1 MVWHDGPVTGTG
13 RSSHPADADVPYG
26 EQGSES
32 VESLA
37 GRIVAE
43 RVIETAWRRE
53 QAQATK
59 RAPLRVYVGAAPGV
73 GKTYAMLGEGQRRR
87 ERGTDVVVGLIET
100 YGRPRTI
107 AALEGLEIVPPR
119 RLGYRGTTF
128 SELDTRALVARHPE
142 VALVDELA
150 HTNVPGT
157 ERAKRWEDVLD
168 ILAAGIE
175 VITTIN
181 VQHLESLN
189 DVIAEVTG
197 IRQRE
202 TVPDW
207 VLGLAD
213 QIELVDMSPH
223 ALRRRMVHGNV
234 YPDPQKAEL
243 ALRRFFTLEN
253 LTALREL
260 ALMWVANQV
269 NEDLLARW
277 VKGRVPETRERVLVC
292 VSRPG
297 VAEDLVRRGARIARR
312 AQGDLLVLHVREE
325 ERSEDQAWLV
335 EMDRLVRDLDGTF
348 EVVQADAVVE
358 AVLAH
363 AYRNHVTQIVVG
375 EPLRSRWSEL
385 LRGSFVNRLIRK
397 ASNVDIHV
405 IAHRER

>member
-1 MVWHDGPVTGTG
+1 MG
-13 RSSHPADADVPYG
+13 RVEASERVPAS
-26 EQGSES
+26 ESGSES

-37 GRIVAE
+37 GHVVAD
-43 RVIETAWRRE
+43 RVIETTWTKEDAE
-53 QAQATK
+53 AAK

-73 GKTYAMLGEGQRRR
+73 GKTYAMLGEGRRR
-87 ERGTDVVVGLIET
+87 HERGTDAVVALVET
-100 YGRPRTI
+100 YGRPKTI
-107 AALEGLEIVPPR
+107 EALSGLEVVPPR
-119 RLGYRGTTF
+119 RVPYRGVQF
-128 SELDTRALVARHPE
+128 GELDTPTVIARHPQ

-157 ERAKRWEDVLD
+157 EHAKRWEDVLD

-207 VLGLAD
+207 VLGLSD
-213 QIELVDMSPH
+213 QVELVDMSPH

-269 NEDLLARW
+269 NEDLLSKWA
-277 VKGRVPETRERVLVC
+277 KGRVPETRERVLVC
-292 VSRPG
+292 ISHPRSS
-297 VAEDLVRRGARIARR
+297 ENLVRRGARIAQR
-312 AQGDLLVLHVREE
+312 AQGDLFVVHVREDE
-325 ERSEDQAWLV
+325 ARAGDDAWLS
-335 EMDRLVRDLDGTF
+335 ETDRLTRDLGGTF
-348 EVVQADAVVE
+348 EVVTSDSVVD
-358 AVLAH
+358 AVLAY
-363 AYRNHVTQIVVG
+363 AYRNHVTQVVVG
-375 EPLRSRWSEL
+375 ESMRSRWAEL
-385 LRGSFVNRLIRK
+385 LRGSVVNELIRK
-397 ASNVDIHV
+397 ASNLDIHL
-405 IAHRER
+405 IARRER

>member
-1 MVWHDGPVTGTG
+1 E
-13 RSSHPADADVPYG
+13 A
-26 EQGSES
+26 
-32 VESLA
+32 
-37 GRIVAE
+37 AE
-43 RVIETAWRRE
+43 GA
-53 QAQATK
+53 K

-73 GKTYAMLGEGQRRR
+73 GKTYAMLGEGRRR
-87 ERGTDVVVGLIET
+87 HERGTDVVVAFVET
-100 YGRPRTI
+100 YGRPKTI
-107 AALEGLEIVPPR
+107 DALAGLEVVPPR
-119 RLGYRGTTF
+119 RVSYRGAEF
-128 SELDTRALVARHPE
+128 AELDAPAVVARRPQ

-168 ILAAGIE
+168 VLAAGIE

-213 QIELVDMSPH
+213 QVELVDMSPH

-234 YPDPQKAEL
+234 YPDPRKAEL

-269 NEDLLARW
+269 NEDLLSRW
-277 VKGRVPETRERVLVC
+277 AKGRMPETRERVLVC
-292 VSRPG
+292 ISHPG
-297 VAEDLVRRGARIARR
+297 FSENLVRRGARIAQR
-312 AQGDLLVLHVREE
+312 AQGDLFVLHVKGDA
-325 ERSEDQAWLV
+325 RSADESWLS
-335 EMDRLVRDLDGTF
+335 EMDRLTRDLGGTF
-348 EVVQADAVVE
+348 EVVASDSVVD
-358 AVLAH
+358 AVLAY
-363 AYRNHVTQIVVG
+363 AYRNHVTQVVVG
-375 EPLRSRWSEL
+375 ESMRSRWAEV
-385 LRGSFVNRLIRK
+385 LRGSVVNELIRR
-397 ASNVDIHV
+397 ASNLDIHL
-405 IAHRER
+405 IARRER